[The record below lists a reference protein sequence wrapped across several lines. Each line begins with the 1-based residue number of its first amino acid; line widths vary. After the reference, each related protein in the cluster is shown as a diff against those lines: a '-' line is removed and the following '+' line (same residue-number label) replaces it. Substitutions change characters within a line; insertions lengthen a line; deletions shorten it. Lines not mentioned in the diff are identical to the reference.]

1 MKTLLRSLGL
11 MAALAL
17 TVFAMAGSAAGS
29 GTCRTTC
36 YNPTTRTNT
45 FVVVL
50 TSEAQ
55 CCSSSYNP
63 CSPTTIK
70 LVSTFSGG
78 GSLMLCPP

>member
-1 MKTLLRSLGL
+1 MKTPRILGL
-11 MAALAL
+11 VAALAL
-17 TVFAMAGSAAGS
+17 TVFTTAGVAAG
-29 GTCRTTC
+29 GGMCRTTC
-36 YNPTTRTNT
+36 YNPTTRMNT
-45 FVVVL
+45 FVVAL

-55 CCSSSYNP
+55 CCSSTYNP

>member
-1 MKTLLRSLGL
+1 
-11 MAALAL
+11 
-17 TVFAMAGSAAGS
+17 
-29 GTCRTTC
+29 
-36 YNPTTRTNT
+36 
-45 FVVVL
+45 VVVL